1 MDQEAGD
8 LIAVDYGLY
17 QSLSGPSRRR
27 VLRDADMDQPPPTEG
42 KYDEDVEH
50 GEPGRHDREVVAGP
64 SLLSLR
70 RSMSM
75 GGRPRRRR
83 DRHRQ
88 SRRQPARCHRMR
100 VSGLTTRTVARR
112 SRKFPTRVASNQRS
126 KGRRRGRLTCLRGT
140 TTCWRRSRFSAAS
153 AARGPGPRARGLAET
168 AGGWSRQLRPCHGSG
183 LGGGVRRPSPFPAGR
198 LYCGGQE
205 CQVLGDEA
213 RPRAESRDERAD
225 DGLDQRQ
232 HHARIA
238 TTGPLVAGES
248 ESRIGYAGLP
258 ACIPSIR
265 KTPHE
270 TNIWPPQGRETRKP
284 RRIAQLLPPGG
295 VNCASLEFSHTTTW
309 TMRLDD

>member
-1 MDQEAGD
+1 MRIEFWRGTARQ
-8 LIAVDYGLY
+8 
-17 QSLSGPSRRR
+17 
-27 VLRDADMDQPPPTEG
+27 
-42 KYDEDVEH
+42 YDPE
-50 GEPGRHDREVVAGP
+50 
-64 SLLSLR
+64 
-70 RSMSM
+70 
-75 GGRPRRRR
+75 
-83 DRHRQ
+83 
-88 SRRQPARCHRMR
+88 
-100 VSGLTTRTVARR
+100 RTVDRTE
-112 SRKFPTRVASNQRS
+112 PM
-126 KGRRRGRLTCLRGT
+126 
-140 TTCWRRSRFSAAS
+140 
-153 AARGPGPRARGLAET
+153 PG
-168 AGGWSRQLRPCHGSG
+168 SVSHQ
-183 LGGGVRRPSPFPAGR
+183 
-198 LYCGGQE
+198 GGQLLAE

>member
-1 MDQEAGD
+1 
-8 LIAVDYGLY
+8 
-17 QSLSGPSRRR
+17 
-27 VLRDADMDQPPPTEG
+27 
-42 KYDEDVEH
+42 
-50 GEPGRHDREVVAGP
+50 
-64 SLLSLR
+64 
-70 RSMSM
+70 
-75 GGRPRRRR
+75 
-83 DRHRQ
+83 
-88 SRRQPARCHRMR
+88 
-100 VSGLTTRTVARR
+100 VARR

-238 TTGPLVAGES
+238 TTGPLVTGES

>member
-168 AGGWSRQLRPCHGSG
+168 AGGWSRQLRPYHGSG

-198 LYCGGQE
+198 LYCGGQALRDRPSRDTTAN
-205 CQVLGDEA
+205 VLRVALEDLRQKLRFATPEDRRDIVRAVLAKDENAVKIGPERIEA
-213 RPRAESRDERAD
+213 RLLLAPEGRSGVAQVYR
-225 DGLDQRQ
+225 
-232 HHARIA
+232 
-238 TTGPLVAGES
+238 TG
-248 ESRIGYAGLP
+248 
-258 ACIPSIR
+258 
-265 KTPHE
+265 
-270 TNIWPPQGRETRKP
+270 
-284 RRIAQLLPPGG
+284 
-295 VNCASLEFSHTTTW
+295 
-309 TMRLDD
+309 